1 MHTLASTDP
10 RVQSCLGATKN
21 KVTAGALLATHAA
34 GAGTGMQQIWNIS
47 TIRNMGYVEEKL
59 EALKQHERYTRVYS
73 RCVWICHAKCLHIY
87 IYTYIFLVY
96 LLRWFQH
103 AWLSPN
109 APWHHLIL
117 DQPTSENSRDMLA
130 QAVCTLPLRTGRH
143 PNSNHVVSL

>member
-87 IYTYIFLVY
+87 IYQLQYIYIYFFGL
-96 LLRWFQH
+96 F
-103 AWLSPN
+103 
-109 APWHHLIL
+109 I
-117 DQPTSENSRDMLA
+117 E
-130 QAVCTLPLRTGRH
+130 
-143 PNSNHVVSL
+143 VVSAWVAKP